1 MKVEFVPA
9 IDLLGGRSVRLAK
22 GDYTQVTDYG
32 DPNEQVEEFVGAGAA
47 WIHLVDL
54 DAARNKGESNRPA
67 IAGLVSRGGARYEVG
82 GGIRSAADA
91 EELAGIGVERMVIG
105 TKALRDPGF
114 LAEMCAAHPGRI
126 AAGLDYRR
134 VDGRRLC
141 ALEGWEEQ
149 SDVELASAVVSAAKA
164 GVSAVVV
171 TDIPRDGML
180 SGPDVATY
188 SELAALCHDL
198 GIDLVASG
206 GVSSLAD
213 LMALASIGGGGGA
226 GLWGAISGKAI
237 QEQRF
242 RVEEAVELCKRFG

>member
-1 MKVEFVPA
+1 MEFVPA
-9 IDLLGGRSVRLAK
+9 IDLLGGRSVRLVK
-22 GDYTQVTDYG
+22 GDYAQATDYG
-32 DPNEQVEEFVGAGAA
+32 DPGEQVDEFIRAGAA

-54 DAARNKGESNRPA
+54 DAARNKGGSNREI
-67 IAGLVSRGGARYEVG
+67 IAELVAAGGAHFEVG

-91 EELAGIGVERMVIG
+91 GELSAIGVERMVIG
-105 TKALRDPGF
+105 TKALSDPAF

-149 SDVELASAVVSAAKA
+149 SDVELRSAVKAAAHA
-164 GVSAVVV
+164 GVAAVVV
-171 TDIPRDGML
+171 TDISRDGTL
-180 SGPDVATY
+180 SGPDVGTY
-188 SELAALCHDL
+188 AELAALCHRL
-198 GIDLVASG
+198 EIDLVASG

-213 LMALASIGGGGGA
+213 LTSLAAIGGGGEV

-237 QEQRF
+237 QEARF
-242 RVEEAVELCKRFG
+242 KVEEAVDLCKRFG

>member
-1 MKVEFVPA
+1 MEFVPA
-9 IDLLGGRSVRLAK
+9 IDLLAGRSVRLVK
-22 GDYTQVTDYG
+22 GDYAQVTDYG
-32 DPNEQVEEFVGAGAA
+32 DPREQVAKFVEAGAA

-54 DAARNKGESNRPA
+54 DAARNKGESNRA
-67 IAGLVSRGGARYEVG
+67 VIAELVSGGGARFEVG

-105 TKALRDPGF
+105 TKALRDPAF

-134 VDGRRLC
+134 VDHRRLC

-149 SDVELASAVVSAAKA
+149 SDVELRSAVKGAAKA
-164 GVSAVVV
+164 GVAGVVV
-171 TDIPRDGML
+171 TDISRDGML
-180 SGPDVATY
+180 SGPDVGTY
-188 SELAALCHDL
+188 AELAGLCHHL

-213 LMALASIGGGGGA
+213 LMSLASIGGGGEV

-237 QEQRF
+237 QEGRF